1 MSRSVLVRG
10 ARQLLTLRGPN
21 GPHRGADLR
30 NLGIVHDGAIL
41 IVDGVIREVGP
52 TRRLENLAEARHADE
67 IDANGCV
74 VLPGFVDSHTHLIG
88 GPARLLD
95 YEMGL
100 AGATRAE
107 IATAGGGFDAIYKL
121 MQDVSGHTLEA
132 QAARVLDGCI
142 RQGTTMLE
150 AKSGYGVSD
159 TAELKILRAHATLN
173 ERFGS
178 VVSTFMSALEIP
190 KGHGMLP
197 GEYIA
202 WVRAKL
208 LPVVQRRKLARFV
221 DVASDDRLFSLQET
235 GRLLLAAR
243 SLGFGL
249 KMHAAE
255 HANIGAV
262 KLAVELW
269 AVSVEHIVHVD
280 ESDIHALAGSPTI
293 ATLLPGSVFYQGAE
307 RYAPARTLIDQ
318 GVAVAIATNYNPETC
333 PTHNMQMIISLA
345 CSKMNMTAAEAI
357 SAATIN
363 GAHALAMGHQIGSLE
378 VGKQADVVI
387 LDVPDYR
394 EIPYHFGVNLVRTT
408 IKKGRPI
415 YQAAEVQWQS

>member
-1 MSRSVLVRG
+1 MRG

-30 NLGIVHDGAIL
+30 NLGIIHDGAVL
-41 IVDGVIREVGP
+41 IVDGLIREVGP
-52 TRRLENLAEARHADE
+52 TRRLENLAEARQADE
-67 IDANGCV
+67 IDADGCV

-88 GPARLLD
+88 GPARLFD

-107 IATAGGGFDAIYKL
+107 IASAGGGFDAIYKV

-132 QAARVLDGCI
+132 QAVRILGECI
-142 RQGTTMLE
+142 RQGTTTLE
-150 AKSGYGVSD
+150 AKSGYGVTD

-173 ERFGS
+173 ERFGNI
-178 VVSTFMSALEIP
+178 VSTFMTALEIP
-190 KGHGMLP
+190 KDHGKLP
-197 GEYIA
+197 GEYIN
-202 WVRAKL
+202 WVRSKL

-221 DVASDDRLFSLQET
+221 DIVCDREVFSLEET
-235 GRLLLAAR
+235 SRLLLAAR
-243 SLGFGL
+243 NLGFGL

-269 AVSVEHIVHVD
+269 AVSVDHLVHVD
-280 ESDIHALAGSPTI
+280 ETDIQALAGSSTI
-293 ATLLPGSVFYQGAE
+293 ATLLPGSVFYQGGD

-318 GVAVAIATNYNPETC
+318 GAAVALATNYNPETC

-345 CSKMNMTAAEAI
+345 CNKMNMTPAEAI
-357 SAATIN
+357 SSATIN
-363 GAHALAMGHQIGSLE
+363 GAHAVGMGAQIGSIE
-378 VGKQADVVI
+378 VGKQADLVI

-415 YQAAEVQWQS
+415 YQASEVLWQS